1 MLLAAYHALRLT
13 LARSG
18 FYAGCIAAAIVAQA
32 AIVLLWRAP
41 EAIVIA
47 QATILPVLSAIVY
60 AFAYADTQDRET
72 PDSQVWLRVLERSWA
87 VIAIDYGLNAIIGA
101 ALGSPQ
107 SSANVFGALAGGL
120 LLFLTALLLFADVS
134 ATVDDGDGTLLLIP
148 RSIVRSVAAALY
160 PGNILG
166 AIAIVSMELV
176 LAMLEGLLS
185 QALVAAHVAHALL
198 WASVPLTTVATVPI
212 GIYTTLLYLRYRNK
226 KPSAT

>member
-18 FYAGCIAAAIVAQA
+18 FYAGCVAAAIVAQA
-32 AIVLLWRAP
+32 AIVLSWRAP

-60 AFAYADTQDRET
+60 AFAYADAQAQET
-72 PDSQVWLRVLERSWA
+72 SDSRVWLRVLERSWA

-134 ATVDDGDGTLLLIP
+134 ATVDDGDGTLMLIP
-148 RSIVRSVAAALY
+148 RSILRSVAAALY

-198 WASVPLTTVATVPI
+198 WASVPLTTIATVPI
-212 GIYTTLLYLRYRNK
+212 GVYTTLLYLRYRSK